1 MDKYIQFEIN
11 IKNLSKQKEKLGK
24 KEFGNK
30 KQEILNDINFQLIE
44 IQKNIEET
52 NKEKIYEIRENIGK
66 LKTLLSQ
73 ISNEFNLIKG
83 DYESKVNTYKFP
95 SSVLDIQNKI
105 CILNENLKKEVK
117 SKHILLNKLSKE
129 NDKIQSKNILKNKNE
144 LKLKDKKFKM
154 FNNSEILAVI
164 EKKNVIIKNKNKIL
178 LGLDKKIQNQRDIIL
193 DNNTDFNSRI
203 KEWDNTK
210 KNSISKLELSLK
222 KIQKKKISNIHNYQN
237 IKEREIIIINNKM
250 NKLEEDYFSKLKNH
264 KDELNITLKK
274 IQSVIIELSEEK
286 NHIENQYNHSNELF
300 EEKIKELTNTIPNL
314 KKENIVLQEDIK
326 KYGENIRKLDVKIK
340 KNNTDKIKE
349 ELLNMESLKEEKE
362 RNAVLEYENFKNIY
376 DLKFDELNLK
386 KLKFEKKILILN
398 QKILL
403 VESNKHERN
412 DGYNESK
419 NYLVNLQ
426 KNLKNIN

>member
-1 MDKYIQFEIN
+1 MDKYIQFEKSIN
-11 IKNLSKQKEKLGK
+11 DLSKQKENIERDEFKKRKGK
-24 KEFGNK
+24 
-30 KQEILNDINFQLIE
+30 IVDDIKFQLIE
-44 IQKNIEET
+44 IQKNIEE
-52 NKEKIYEIRENIGK
+52 NKKEKIYEIRENVGK

-73 ISNEFNLIKG
+73 ISNELNLIKV
-83 DYESKVNTYKFP
+83 DYESKVNAYKFP
-95 SSVLDIQNKI
+95 TSVLDIQNEI
-105 CILNENLKKEVK
+105 VVLNENLKKELK
-117 SKHILLNKLSKE
+117 SKNILLNRLSEEK
-129 NDKIQSKNILKNKNE
+129 DKIQSKKIQKENNE
-144 LKLKDKKFKM
+144 LKLKDKQFKT

-164 EKKNVIIKNKNKIL
+164 EKKNVILKNKNKIL
-178 LGLDKKIQNQRDIIL
+178 LDLDKKIQNQRNIIL
-193 DNNTDFNSRI
+193 DKNNQFNSKI

-210 KNSISKLELSLK
+210 KSSLNKLEQSLK
-222 KIQKKKISNIHNYQN
+222 KIQKKNITTIDNYQN
-237 IKEREIIIINNKM
+237 IKEREIQIINNNM
-250 NKLEEDYFSKLKNH
+250 NKLEEDYFNNLKNH

-286 NHIENQYNHSNELF
+286 IHVENQYNHSNELF

-314 KKENIVLQEDIK
+314 KKENIVLQEDIES
-326 KYGENIRKLDVKIK
+326 YEENIRKLYAKIK
-340 KNNTDKIKE
+340 KNNTDKVKE
-349 ELLNMESLKEEKE
+349 ELLNIESLKEENE
-362 RNAVLEYENFKNIY
+362 RKAVLEYEKFKNIY

-403 VESNKHERN
+403 IETNKHERN